1 MKAQDRIHY
10 TCILSNQGKQTYFF
24 PSALESRTVSVFIP
38 AKKYGDDM
46 DQQLSFPIQCNFWA
60 LADSASPSKR
70 TARCDNVVLGSVVG
84 SYPTVFIVK
93 WSFFSGNEMRMLF
106 WEFYKLMVHTT
117 GLIRCRKNAGMLYR
131 WPHLFLYLGTGT
143 RDNAIYFRR
152 VSHCTHLCQ

>member
-1 MKAQDRIHY
+1 MKAQDKINS

-84 SYPTVFIVK
+84 SYPNVFIVK
-93 WSFFSGNEMRMLF
+93 WSFSSGN
-106 WEFYKLMVHTT
+106 
-117 GLIRCRKNAGMLYR
+117 
-131 WPHLFLYLGTGT
+131 
-143 RDNAIYFRR
+143 
-152 VSHCTHLCQ
+152 